1 MGVTD
6 KIQAMMERQKP
17 SDLLLPMASSD
28 GIYFLDD
35 GRIGMLL
42 EIVPLAGA
50 DERTQGMLA
59 DLVNQAYVPGTMIQS
74 IKMGVPDINEALEK
88 FHVAREQPGN
98 AASDVA
104 RDLCERRVDFL
115 REASTRP
122 VRPRINDA
130 LTLDGR
136 HYIAIAQPFSGVPYP
151 TDQEVE
157 DFKDLRERFRG
168 ALEAAGMPSAIVEP
182 SDFLAVLRR
191 YFDMFGDWD
200 RDYDE
205 NQVLREQIVPPRTR
219 IVPMRR
225 QIRISIPGK
234 RHQYVKQVAVNRF
247 PKQMNLA
254 LTDMFSG
261 DLTGLG
267 NQIGIPFVLTTT
279 IHIPDQSTAIN
290 AFRSKHALIN
300 NQAFGP
306 MLRWVPILAAKKEG
320 HDVLGAALD
329 RRQQMVQAS
338 TVLMLYGHAPRELEK
353 RASKIMT
360 YYNSLQAQAYGEQY
374 LTLPTYINQLPLHP
388 STESIK
394 NTRRFR
400 TMAAEHAAQLLPVL
414 ADWQGYGDGFIL
426 HTRRMALF
434 FYDFFNRFNPNFNWL
449 LFAESGAGK
458 SFKTERII
466 QDYLARG
473 TQIWIVDKGRSHTK
487 LTVANGGLVITFNRD
502 SKICLNPF
510 TKVREIEEDIGML
523 TSIIGKMIAPRSQLQ
538 DREEAMVMQAIQST
552 WSNLGQDMMPHN
564 VYEWLL
570 NQRESELA
578 VDLANRLY
586 PFSKLGPY
594 GSWFNGKNNL
604 DADAPIVTLEM
615 KDLEDNEI
623 LQEVVLLQVMI
634 TVQQGMFKGDDGREK
649 MMIAEECGD
658 LFKQYYFSKFAAALA
673 SKIRK
678 HKGSLGLVFQNLS
691 QLYNSA
697 FGEEIAAS
705 CATKLIM
712 QQQGEAIELARNKR
726 WIDLPDSVFD
736 LLKSVTTVK
745 GANGYSEVAFH
756 TPGGFGI
763 ARLIES
769 RFNQVL
775 FSTEGA
781 ERTEILA
788 ACERGENVVE
798 AIEEFIAERG

>member
-1 MGVTD
+1 MGVID

-17 SDLLLPMASSD
+17 SDLLLPMAATD

-35 GRIGMLL
+35 GRIATLL
-42 EIVPLAGA
+42 RYVPIAGA
-50 DERTQGMLA
+50 DSRTQDMLGN
-59 DLVNQAYVPGTMIQS
+59 LVNQPYPPGTMIQN
-74 IKMGVPDINEALEK
+74 IKMGVPDLSESLEG
-88 FHVAREQPGN
+88 FHLSRER
-98 AASDVA
+98 SDNPAPEVS
-104 RDLCERRVDFL
+104 RDLCFRRIEFL
-115 REASTRP
+115 HEAAMRP
-122 VRPRINDA
+122 VRPRVNEA
-130 LTLDGR
+130 LTLDSR
-136 HYIAIAQPFSGVPYP
+136 HYVAIAIPFAGVPYP

-168 ALEAAGMPSAIVEP
+168 ALEAAGIPSTIILP
-182 SDFLAVLRR
+182 SDYLAVMRR

-200 RDYDE
+200 THYDE
-205 NQVLREQIVPPRTR
+205 NEVLREQVLAPRTR
-219 IVPMRR
+219 IVPSRK

-234 RHQYVKQVAVNRF
+234 RHQYVKQIAMNRF
-247 PKQMNLA
+247 PKRMNLG
-254 LTDMFSG
+254 LTDMFAG

-267 NQIGIPFVLTTT
+267 TQIGIPYILTTT
-279 IHIPDQSTAIN
+279 IHIPDQSPAIN
-290 AFRSKHALIN
+290 GFRTKHALIN

-329 RRQQMVQAS
+329 RRQQIVQAS
-338 TVLMLYGHAPRELEK
+338 TVLMLYGHSPRELER
-353 RASKIMT
+353 RASKITT
-360 YYNSLQAQAYGEQY
+360 YYNALQAQAYGEQY
-374 LTLPTYINQLPLHP
+374 LTLPTYINQLPFHP

-394 NTRRFR
+394 NSRRFR

-414 ADWQGYGDGFIL
+414 GDWQGYGDGIVL

-434 FYDFFNRFNPNFNWL
+434 FYDFFSSFNPNFNWL

-458 SFKTERII
+458 SFAADRII

-473 TQIWIVDKGRSHTK
+473 AQIWIVDKGRTHTK
-487 LTVANGGLVITFNRD
+487 VTKANGGLVIAFNRD

-510 TKVREIEEDIGML
+510 TKVVEIEEDIGML
-523 TSIIGKMIAPRSQLQ
+523 TAIIGKMIAPRSQLG
-538 DREEAMVMQAIQST
+538 DREESMIMQAIQST
-552 WSNLGQDMMPHN
+552 WTNMSCDMTPHN

-570 NQRESELA
+570 NQRDNDVA
-578 VDLANRLY
+578 IDLANRLF

-594 GSWFNGKNNL
+594 GAWFNGRNNL
-604 DADAPIVTLEM
+604 DPDAPIVTLEL

-658 LFKQYYFSKFAAALA
+658 LFKQYYFSKFAAELNA
-673 SKIRK
+673 KIRK
-678 HKGSLGLVFQNLS
+678 HRGSLGLVFQNLS

-705 CATKLIM
+705 AASKLIM
-712 QQQGEAIELARNKR
+712 QQQGEAIELARTKR
-726 WIDLPDSVFD
+726 WMDLPDAAFD

-745 GANGYSEVAFH
+745 GPHGYSEIAFH

-775 FSTEGA
+775 FSSEGA

-788 ACERGENVVE
+788 ACDRGENVVE
-798 AIEEFIAERG
+798 AIDEFIAERG

>member
-1 MGVTD
+1 MGVTE

-17 SDLLLPMASSD
+17 SDLLLPMASND

-35 GRIGMLL
+35 GRIGMLM
-42 EIVPLAGA
+42 EYVPLAGA
-50 DERTQGMLA
+50 NERTQEMLTN
-59 DLVNQAYVPGTMIQS
+59 LINQAYLPGTMIQT
-74 IKMGVPDINEALEK
+74 IKMGVPDLNEALEN
-88 FHVAREQPGN
+88 FYVSRERPDNPAPEVARELC
-98 AASDVA
+98 A
-104 RDLCERRVDFL
+104 RRIDFIK
-115 REASTRP
+115 EASNHP

-130 LTLDGR
+130 LTLDLR
-136 HYIAIAQPFSGVPYP
+136 HYVSIAQPFSGVPYP
-151 TDQEVE
+151 TDQEIE

-168 ALEAAGMPSAIVEP
+168 SLEAAGMPSAIAEARE
-182 SDFLAVLRR
+182 FLAVMRR
-191 YFDMFGDWD
+191 YFDIFGDWD
-200 RDYDE
+200 KHYDE
-205 NQVLREQIVPPRTR
+205 NEVLREQIVPPRTR
-219 IVPMRR
+219 IVPSRK

-234 RHQYVKQVAVNRF
+234 RHQYVKQIAMNRYPENVNLGL
-247 PKQMNLA
+247 M
-254 LTDMFSG
+254 DMFAG

-267 NQIGIPFVLTTT
+267 TQIGIPFVLTTT
-279 IHIPDQSTAIN
+279 IHIPDQSPAIN
-290 AFRSKHALIN
+290 GFRSKHALIN

-306 MLRWVPILAAKKEG
+306 MLRWVPILAAKKKG

-329 RRQQMVQAS
+329 RRQQIVQAS
-338 TVLMLYGHAPRELEK
+338 TVLMLYGHSPRELER
-353 RASKIMT
+353 RAATIMT

-374 LTLPTYINQLPLHP
+374 LTLPTYVNQLPLHA

-400 TMAAEHAAQLLPVL
+400 TMAAEHAAQLLPIL
-414 ADWQGYGDGFIL
+414 ADWQGYGDGFFL

-434 FYDFFNRFNPNFNWL
+434 FYDFFSRFNPNFNWL

-458 SFKTERII
+458 SFAAQRII

-473 TQIWIVDKGRSHTK
+473 AKIWIVDKGKSHTK
-487 LTVANGGLVITFNRD
+487 LTIVNGGIVISFNRD

-510 TKVREIEEDIGML
+510 TKVIEIEEDIGML
-523 TSIIGKMIAPRSQLQ
+523 TAMISKMVAPRSKLE
-538 DREEAMVMQAIQST
+538 DREEAMIMQAIQSVWT
-552 WSNLGQDMMPHN
+552 NLSSDMTPHD
-564 VYEWLL
+564 VYAWLL

-578 VDLANRLY
+578 VDLANRLF
-586 PFSKLGPY
+586 PFSRLGPY
-594 GSWFNGKNNL
+594 GSWFNGRNNL
-604 DADAPIVTLEM
+604 DADAPIVTLEL

-634 TVQQGMFKGDDGREK
+634 TVQQGMFKGDDSREK

-658 LFKQYYFSKFAAALA
+658 LFKQYYFSKFAAELNA
-673 SKIRK
+673 KIRK
-678 HKGSLGLVFQNLS
+678 HRGSLGLIFQNLA

-705 CATKLIM
+705 AATKLIM
-712 QQQGEAIELARNKR
+712 QQQPESIELTRTKR
-726 WIDLPDSVFD
+726 WIDLPDAVFD
-736 LLKSVTTVK
+736 LLKSVSTVK
-745 GANGYSEVAFH
+745 GPQGYSEIAFH
-756 TPGGFGI
+756 TPNGFGI
-763 ARLIES
+763 ARLIDS